1 MTRFQ
6 KALGILLSLCF
17 FTILTIVPEPVFTG
31 KNVYRH
37 LPLYRF
43 LEKKS
48 REIDQYGDQKTYEAI
63 ASENGK
69 YLRQKAKEEQT
80 SISEKEKK
88 KNSKSKKKQKTK
100 KQKTKK
106 TEKKDTSRETISTA
120 VPDPAIDLSPDLLAD
135 YDYLL
140 GQFYIVDSNTET
152 NPAQLNA
159 QDFLK
164 QDF

>member
-1 MTRFQ
+1 MTNVQ
-6 KALGILLSLCF
+6 KAFCILLSMCF
-17 FTILTIVPEPVFTG
+17 FATLAVLPGTFFTG
-31 KNVYRH
+31 ENVYRH

-100 KQKTKK
+100 KQ
-106 TEKKDTSRETISTA
+106 ED
-120 VPDPAIDLSPDLLAD
+120 
-135 YDYLL
+135 
-140 GQFYIVDSNTET
+140 
-152 NPAQLNA
+152 
-159 QDFLK
+159 
-164 QDF
+164 

>member
-80 SISEKEKK
+80 SISEQRNRKPRRLKK
-88 KNSKSKKKQKTK
+88 RILPGRLFQ
-100 KQKTKK
+100 QQFLI
-106 TEKKDTSRETISTA
+106 RQLIC
-120 VPDPAIDLSPDLLAD
+120 LLICW
-135 YDYLL
+135 LTM
-140 GQFYIVDSNTET
+140 IICWDSFI
-152 NPAQLNA
+152 L
-159 QDFLK
+159 
-164 QDF
+164 

>member
-80 SISEKEKK
+80 SISEKEKN
-88 KNSKSKKKQKTK
+88 KNSKRSRKQRNRKPRRLKKRILPGRLFQ
-100 KQKTKK
+100 QQFLI
-106 TEKKDTSRETISTA
+106 RQLIC
-120 VPDPAIDLSPDLLAD
+120 LLI
-135 YDYLL
+135 YWLTM
-140 GQFYIVDSNTET
+140 IICWDSFI
-152 NPAQLNA
+152 L
-159 QDFLK
+159 
-164 QDF
+164 

>member
-88 KNSKSKKKQKTK
+88 KNSKRRLKKRILPGRLFQ
-100 KQKTKK
+100 QQFLI
-106 TEKKDTSRETISTA
+106 RQLIC
-120 VPDPAIDLSPDLLAD
+120 LLICW
-135 YDYLL
+135 LTM
-140 GQFYIVDSNTET
+140 IICWDSFI
-152 NPAQLNA
+152 L
-159 QDFLK
+159 
-164 QDF
+164 

>member
-80 SISEKEKK
+80 SISDKEKK

-100 KQKTKK
+100 KQNAVDFTVSKT
-106 TEKKDTSRETISTA
+106 
-120 VPDPAIDLSPDLLAD
+120 
-135 YDYLL
+135 
-140 GQFYIVDSNTET
+140 G
-152 NPAQLNA
+152 
-159 QDFLK
+159 
-164 QDF
+164 